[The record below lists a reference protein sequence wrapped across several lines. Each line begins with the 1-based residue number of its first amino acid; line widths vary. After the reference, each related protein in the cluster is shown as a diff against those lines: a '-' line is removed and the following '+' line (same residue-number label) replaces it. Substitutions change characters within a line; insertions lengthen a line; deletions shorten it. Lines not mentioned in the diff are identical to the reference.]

1 MGIRGSHC
9 KLRRTKALVVPLH
22 PELAKS
28 TLKAILNE
36 IELNEGI
43 PQKVI
48 RKLLRGEKVDI
59 SCPKE
64 QPSITSWIVS

>member
-1 MGIRGSHC
+1 M
-9 KLRRTKALVVPLH
+9 KRTKALVVPLH
-22 PELAKS
+22 PELARG

-48 RKLLRGEKVDI
+48 RKLLRGERVDI
-59 SCPKE
+59 SCPE
-64 QPSITSWIVS
+64 ERQSITSWLR

>member
-1 MGIRGSHC
+1 VVRIRGSHC
-9 KLRRTKALVVPLH
+9 KLKRTKMLVVPLH

-43 PQKVI
+43 PQQVI
-48 RKLLRGEKVDI
+48 RRLLRGEQVDI
-59 SCPKE
+59 SCPEKR
-64 QPSITSWIVS
+64 